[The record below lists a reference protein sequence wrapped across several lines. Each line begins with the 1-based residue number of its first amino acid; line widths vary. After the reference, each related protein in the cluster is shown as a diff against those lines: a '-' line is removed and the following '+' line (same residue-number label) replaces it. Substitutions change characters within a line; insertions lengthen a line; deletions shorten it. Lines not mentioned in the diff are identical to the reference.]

1 MTKLSEYNASE
12 IGFGTSAEIPS
23 NIRVVY
29 YRSMNLSN
37 EQLAAL
43 VSKSNVD
50 QTRLSAA
57 VDFAKSANVP
67 LAAALVE
74 KGVLSDEQLGA
85 IVAAYYK
92 VPFIA
97 LSKLSIPEDVF
108 HIVPEKIARKQKA
121 IAFVR
126 DAAGVKLALSDPS
139 ATSIVE
145 MVAKKTGQ
153 TVLVHYATDRDI
165 ENTLQVYKKVLQ
177 KTIDELLKE
186 DIKKATT
193 AVYDDLPI
201 AKIVD
206 VLIDAA
212 YQDKASDIHIEP
224 EEKNSLIRFRIDGV
238 LHEVLRVPKVLHD
251 RIITRIK
258 VLSGLRTDE
267 HLSAQD
273 GKMRMAL
280 EEENLD
286 IRVSIIPIAEG
297 EKAVLRLLSSRSREY
312 TLTDLGM
319 NENDL
324 AKVTAAYNKSYGM
337 ILSTGPTGSG
347 KTTSIYA
354 ILKILNTREKN
365 ITTIEDP
372 VEYRIRGANQVQVNP
387 KTNLTFANGLRSV
400 LRQDPNII
408 FVGEIR
414 DSETAGIAVNAALTG
429 HLVLSTLH
437 TNDAATAIPRLTDM
451 KVEPFLVAS
460 TVNIIIAQRLVRKI
474 CDMCKTAVTTSVEEL
489 KKHLPEDSIKKHFG
503 SDTTL
508 TLYKGKGCKICHFT
522 GYNGRLGVFE
532 VLEVTKDIR
541 KLISEKNDSDII
553 NGKAIEEGMTTMLD
567 DGLDKVKK
575 GLTTVDEVVRV
586 TKVESIT

>member
-1 MTKLSEYNASE
+1 MVLSDKE
-12 IGFGTSAEIPS
+12 
-23 NIRVVY
+23 
-29 YRSMNLSN
+29 L
-37 EQLAAL
+37 QAL
-43 VSKSNVD
+43 VTNSGIAD
-50 QTRLSAA
+50 PLRLSTAIN
-57 VDFAKSANVP
+57 FAQTANVP
-67 LAAALVE
+67 LDAALVE
-74 KGVLSDEQLGA
+74 KGVLTDEQLGA
-85 IVAAYYK
+85 LISSYYH
-92 VPFIA
+92 VPFIV
-97 LSKLSIPEDVF
+97 LSKISIPEDVF
-108 HIVPEKIARKQKA
+108 HIIPEKIAKKQKA
-121 IAFVR
+121 IAFARTGTGINV
-126 DAAGVKLALSDPS
+126 AILDPTNS
-139 ATSIVE
+139 QIIE
-145 MVAKKTGQ
+145 LVAKKTGQ
-153 TVLVHYATDRDI
+153 RVNMYYATGRDI

-177 KTIDELLKE
+177 KTIDILLRE

-224 EEKNSLIRFRIDGV
+224 EEHNSLIRFRIDGV

-267 HLSAQD
+267 HMSAQD

-312 TLTDLGM
+312 TLADLGM
-319 NENDL
+319 AEKDL
-324 AKVTAAYNKSYGM
+324 ARVEAAYNKSYGM

-347 KTTSIYA
+347 KTTTIYA

-372 VEYRIRGANQVQVNP
+372 VEYRIRGANQVQVNA
-387 KTNLTFANGLRSV
+387 KTNLTFANGLRSI

-474 CDMCKTAVTTSVEEL
+474 CDMCKTSMTATTDEL
-489 KKHLPEDSIKKHFG
+489 KKHLPEDAIRKHFG
-503 SDTTL
+503 DKAEI
-508 TLYKGKGCKICHFT
+508 TLYKGKGCKICHNT
-522 GYNGRLGVFE
+522 GYSGRLGVFE
-532 VLEVTKDIR
+532 VLEITKDIR
-541 KLISEKNDSDII
+541 KLISERGDSDVI
-553 NGKAIEEGMTTMLD
+553 NQKAREEGMSTMLD
-567 DGLDKVKK
+567 DGLDKVQR
-575 GLTTVDEVVRV
+575 GMTTIDEVVRV
-586 TKVESIT
+586 TKVESL

>member
-1 MTKLSEYNASE
+1 MVLSDKE
-12 IGFGTSAEIPS
+12 
-23 NIRVVY
+23 
-29 YRSMNLSN
+29 L
-37 EQLAAL
+37 QAL
-43 VSKSNVD
+43 VTNSGIAD
-50 QTRLSAA
+50 PLRLSTAIN
-57 VDFAKSANVP
+57 FAQTANVP
-67 LAAALVE
+67 LDAALVE
-74 KGVLSDEQLGA
+74 KGVLTDEQLGA
-85 IVAAYYK
+85 LVSSYYH
-92 VPFIA
+92 VPFIV
-97 LSKLSIPEDVF
+97 LSKISIPEDVF
-108 HIVPEKIARKQKA
+108 HIIPEKIAKKQKA
-121 IAFVR
+121 IAFARTGTGINV
-126 DAAGVKLALSDPS
+126 AILDPTNS
-139 ATSIVE
+139 QIIE
-145 MVAKKTGQ
+145 LVAKKTGQ
-153 TVLVHYATDRDI
+153 RVNMYYATGRDI

-177 KTIDELLKE
+177 KTIDILLRE

-224 EEKNSLIRFRIDGV
+224 EEHNSLIRFRIDGV

-267 HLSAQD
+267 HMSAQD

-312 TLTDLGM
+312 TLADLGM
-319 NENDL
+319 AEKDL
-324 AKVTAAYNKSYGM
+324 ARVEAAYNKSYGM

-347 KTTSIYA
+347 KTTTIYA

-372 VEYRIRGANQVQVNP
+372 VEYRIRGANQVQVNA
-387 KTNLTFANGLRSV
+387 KTNLTFANGLRSI

-474 CDMCKTAVTTSVEEL
+474 CDMCKTSMTATTDEL
-489 KKHLPEDSIKKHFG
+489 KKHLPEDAIRKHFG
-503 SDTTL
+503 DKAEI
-508 TLYKGKGCKICHFT
+508 TLYKGKGCKICHNT
-522 GYNGRLGVFE
+522 GYSGRLGVFE
-532 VLEVTKDIR
+532 VLEITKDIR
-541 KLISEKNDSDII
+541 KLISERGDSDVI
-553 NGKAIEEGMTTMLD
+553 NQKAREEGMSTMLD
-567 DGLDKVKK
+567 DGLDKVQR
-575 GLTTVDEVVRV
+575 GMTTIDEVVRV
-586 TKVESIT
+586 TKVESL